1 MFMQLFLG
9 VLLLMAEQVGVQSG
23 ARIGIHNH
31 QNISQGGLLDLYS
44 DFRGF
49 GVPFNTGA
57 LAINV
62 ANDTARSTSNGAYTL
77 LKEIRSNVLQ
87 PGSFLISFDM
97 RSVDGVT
104 NAVARF
110 RVNGVVIG
118 ALHSS
123 PNNVF
128 QNYTDLYNVALA
140 EGDLLQIWALSS
152 GGASTTQIRNFR
164 IYYDWRLE
172 YFGDGTRNLLI
183 TALPL
188 SDADLLDVTNTP
200 GY

>member
-23 ARIGIHNH
+23 AKIGIHNH

-97 RSVDGVT
+97 
-104 NAVARF
+104 
-110 RVNGVVIG
+110 
-118 ALHSS
+118 
-123 PNNVF
+123 
-128 QNYTDLYNVALA
+128 
-140 EGDLLQIWALSS
+140 QI
-152 GGASTTQIRNFR
+152 
-164 IYYDWRLE
+164 
-172 YFGDGTRNLLI
+172 
-183 TALPL
+183 
-188 SDADLLDVTNTP
+188 
-200 GY
+200 